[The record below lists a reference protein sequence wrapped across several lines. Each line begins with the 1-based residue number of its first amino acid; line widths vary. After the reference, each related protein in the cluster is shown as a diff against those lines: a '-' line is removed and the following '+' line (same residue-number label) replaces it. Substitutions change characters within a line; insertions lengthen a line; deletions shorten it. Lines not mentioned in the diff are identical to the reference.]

1 MPKKEIHPQYFPE
14 AKVTCSSCGNTFT
27 TGSTQ
32 PELKVEVCSNCH
44 PFYTGKEVLMD
55 TLGRVEKFEKKRV
68 AGEAGRKVKEAKRAA
83 AEPAEGQKR
92 PLSLKDLLEQG

>member
-1 MPKKEIHPQYFPE
+1 M
-14 AKVTCSSCGNTFT
+14 TCTSCGTKFT
-27 TGSTQ
+27 TGSTK
-32 PELKVEVCSNCH
+32 PELTVEMCSNCH

-55 TLGRVEKFEKKRV
+55 TQGRVEKFEKKR
-68 AGEAGRKVKEAKRAA
+68 ASGEAGKKVKEAKRAA